1 MSRKEILK
9 LKLSEP
15 VRYDGKE
22 ITELDLSGYE
32 MLTLKD
38 LTEIYA
44 AYEAFGGGS
53 VIMQESDLRSAQCA
67 AARVAGL
74 PVEALDQLR
83 ARDAVRLKNMT
94 YRFFYM

>member
-1 MSRKEILK
+1 
-9 LKLSEP
+9 
-15 VRYDGKE
+15 
-22 ITELDLSGYE
+22 
-32 MLTLKD
+32 
-38 LTEIYA
+38 
-44 AYEAFGGGS
+44 
-53 VIMQESDLRSAQCA
+53 MQESDLRFAQCA

>member
-32 MLTLKD
+32 
-38 LTEIYA
+38 
-44 AYEAFGGGS
+44 AFGGGS
-53 VIMQESDLRSAQCA
+53 VIMQESDLRFAQCA

>member
-32 MLTLKD
+32 TLTLKD

-44 AYEAFGGGS
+44 AYE
-53 VIMQESDLRSAQCA
+53 